1 MPERP
6 GRRRSTSPTLDAD
19 DSRHHRIFSAP
30 RCYDV
35 AFGYRDF
42 AAECDFLTALARRHL
57 GREPA
62 SALELAAGPA
72 NHAVELARRGLDV
85 QALDREPAM
94 VAYGLEKAEAA
105 GQRIDYHAGD
115 MTGFT
120 LPRPVDMALLLL
132 GSAACLLTLDD
143 GLALLD
149 RVGRALVPGG
159 LLVLELPHPRS
170 LFGEEE
176 RTQDEWEVEQDGMRV
191 HVLWGAPDD
200 RFDPVSQIGEVT
212 TVLTVRSGRRR
223 TVIRDRARQRR
234 WTAQDLVALARLDG
248 GFEIVDWAGALDT
261 GVAIDDP
268 DNAWRMVCVLRRK
281 SETS

>member
-6 GRRRSTSPTLDAD
+6 GRRRSPSPTVDAD
-19 DSRHHRIFSAP
+19 SSRHHRIFSEP

-57 GREPA
+57 GRDPA

-72 NHAVELARRGLDV
+72 NHAVALARRGLDV

-94 VAYGLEKAEAA
+94 VAYGLDKATAA
-105 GQRIDYHAGD
+105 GQRIDYRTGD
-115 MTGFT
+115 MTDFT
-120 LPRPVDMALLLL
+120 LPRPVDLALLLL
-132 GSAACLLTLDD
+132 GSAAYLLTLDE
-143 GLALLD
+143 GLAFLD

-170 LFGEEE
+170 LFDGEE
-176 RTQDEWEVEQDGMRV
+176 RTEDEWEVEQDGMRV
-191 HVLWGAPDD
+191 HVRWGTPDD
-200 RFDPVSQIGEVT
+200 AFDPVTQVGEVT
-212 TVLTVRSGRRR
+212 TVLTVRSGRRK

-234 WTAQDLVALARLDG
+234 WTAQDLVALARLHG
-248 GFEIVDWAGALDT
+248 RFEIVDWAGALEA
-261 GVAIDDP
+261 GVAIDDE
-268 DNAWRMVCVLRRK
+268 DQAWRMVCVMQRK
-281 SETS
+281 AGTP